1 MLKALSIIRSKN
13 IDFLCILVGTN
24 INKKNLTLMN
34 EIKKLNLSN
43 YVKLLDQNQDI
54 TSVMNGLD
62 IFVQSSSYG
71 EGFPNVV
78 AEAMACG
85 TPCIVTNVGDAA
97 FIVDKTGWIVPPN
110 NSLKLAKAIEQSLI
124 ELRKK
129 NWNKRRH
136 KARLNIKEKFEI
148 DKMINSY
155 NKVWNEVNRRYD

>member
-1 MLKALSIIRSKN
+1 MGLI
-13 IDFLCILVGTN
+13 FLFKVAIWR
-24 INKKNLTLMN
+24 
-34 EIKKLNLSN
+34 
-43 YVKLLDQNQDI
+43 
-54 TSVMNGLD
+54 
-62 IFVQSSSYG
+62 
-71 EGFPNVV
+71 GFPNVV

-110 NSLKLAKAIEQSLI
+110 NPLKLAKAIEQSLI